1 MANRSSLLITAAAG
15 ALALGVLAYGP
26 GDLLAPLIVSPAEAT
41 GAPDEP
47 FRPEVGV
54 VHPVSRSLASFDE
67 FTGRFEAVNE
77 VALHPRVSG
86 QLEQIHFTSGEI
98 VQAGDLLF
106 TLDQRPFK
114 AAVIEAEARLQEAR
128 ASLRLAETELT
139 RQRTLEERGIAS
151 RSTLD
156 SAAETAEAARAMIA
170 GAEAAVTQARLDLE
184 FTEIRAPISGR
195 ISDEAVSVG
204 NLIVSGTAGAALTTI
219 VSVNPIHF
227 TFDATE
233 AQFLEYQRAAKGTDM
248 RSEAGLRA
256 VSAQLIDEVEF
267 THKGRIDFID
277 NRIDRASG
285 TIRGRAVFDNHDGL
299 LTPGMFARLRM
310 ETAEE
315 EAQLLVPDQ
324 AIGSAQAEKFVLIAT
339 PEGKVER
346 RVVRP
351 GEMVDGLRVVAGL
364 APQDQVIVDS
374 LHMVGPGAEVRIRPE
389 APDSQQ
395 LASR

>member
-15 ALALGVLAYGP
+15 AVALGVLAYGP
-26 GDLLAPLIVSPAEAT
+26 GDLASLVVASPAEAT
-41 GAPDEP
+41 GAPAES

-54 VHPVSRSLASFDE
+54 VKPLRRNLASFDE

-77 VALHPRVSG
+77 VAIHPRVSG
-86 QLEQIHFTSGEI
+86 QLEQIHFTSGEV

-106 TLDQRPFK
+106 TLDQRPFN

-128 ASLRLAETELT
+128 ASLRLAETELA

-156 SAAETAEAARAMIA
+156 SAAETAEAARATIA

-204 NLIVSGTAGAALTTI
+204 NLIVSGPAGAALTTI
-219 VSVNPIHF
+219 VSVDPIHF
-227 TFDATE
+227 TFNATE
-233 AQFLEYQRAAKGTDM
+233 AQFLEYKRAAKGSDM
-248 RSEAGLRA
+248 RSEAGLRE

-267 THKGRIDFID
+267 AHKGRIDFID

-285 TIRGRAVFDNHDGL
+285 TIRGRAVFDNPDGL
-299 LTPGMFARLRM
+299 LTPGMFARLRV

-315 EAQLLVPDQ
+315 QSQLLVPDQ
-324 AIGSAQAEKFVLIAT
+324 AIGSAQAEKFVLVAT

-346 RVVRP
+346 RTVRP
-351 GEMVDGLRVVAGL
+351 GEMVDGLRVVEGL
-364 APQDQVIVDS
+364 TSDDQVIVDS
-374 LHMVGPGAEVRIRPE
+374 LHMVRPGAEVRTRPATLE
-389 APDSQQ
+389 SQQ
-395 LASR
+395 VASR

>member
-1 MANRSSLLITAAAG
+1 MAKRTPFLITAAAG
-15 ALALGVLAYGP
+15 TVALGAWVFGAGDIPSLFLA
-26 GDLLAPLIVSPAEAT
+26 SPAEAT
-41 GAPDEP
+41 GTPPEP

-54 VHPVSRSLASFDE
+54 VQPVSRNLATFDE

-86 QLEQIHFTSGEI
+86 QLEEIHFTSGEI

-114 AAVIEAEARLQEAR
+114 AAVAEAEAHLQEAR
-128 ASLRLAETELT
+128 ASLRLAETELA

-156 SAAETAEAARAMIA
+156 SAAEAAEAARAMIA

-204 NLIVSGTAGAALTTI
+204 NLIVSGTAGEALTTI

-233 AQFLEYQRAAKGTDM
+233 AQFLEYQRAAKGADM

-256 VSAQLIDEVEF
+256 VTAQLIDEVEF
-267 THKGRIDFID
+267 AHKGRIDFID

-315 EAQLLVPDQ
+315 QAQLLVPDQ
-324 AIGSAQAEKFVLIAT
+324 AIGSAQAERFVLIAT

>member
-1 MANRSSLLITAAAG
+1 MANRSSLLLTAAAG

-26 GDLLAPLIVSPAEAT
+26 GDLLAPLIASPAEAT
-41 GAPDEP
+41 GAPAEP

-54 VHPVSRSLASFDE
+54 VHPVSRNLASFDE

-204 NLIVSGTAGAALTTI
+204 NLIVAGTAGEALTTI

-233 AQFLEYQRAAKGTDM
+233 AQFLEYQRAAKGADM

-256 VSAQLIDEVEF
+256 VAAQLIDEVEF

-277 NRIDRASG
+277 NRIDSASG

-310 ETAEE
+310 ETAAE

-374 LHMVGPGAEVRIRPE
+374 LHMVGPGAEVRIR
-389 APDSQQ
+389 AATPDSQQ
-395 LASR
+395 VASR